1 MHRPPSAIPAFL
13 LWCAL
18 ALATAL
24 APASRARAAPSSGD
38 FSLCQAATN
47 RAEHTTFVPDQLLG
61 AIAKVESGRADPADG
76 SIHAWPWTI
85 NAEGVGH
92 YYDSKQEAVAAA
104 RAFQAAGI
112 RSIDVGCTQIN
123 LMFHPD
129 AFASLELAFDP
140 GTNALFA
147 ATFLTD
153 LFHQTGSWPHAAA
166 AYHSQTPNLGSDY
179 QRKVLEVWAEPDDSA
194 AGSGTPKPS
203 RPHPAASSGM
213 AFAAAASAPT
223 AASSMPF
230 SGRPLGGYGRIIR
243 NGPITVPG
251 AGGMGIVPGSLAAY
265 RARPV
270 ALASMRMPPS

>member
-1 MHRPPSAIPAFL
+1 MSRLVSALSAIL
-13 LWCAL
+13 LCIVL
-18 ALATAL
+18 AG
-24 APASRARAAPSSGD
+24 PNRAAATPNPGD
-38 FSLCQAATN
+38 FALCQAATS
-47 RAEHTTFVPDQLLG
+47 RAERTTFVPDQLLG
-61 AIAKVESGRADPADG
+61 AIAKVESGRADPSDG
-76 SIHAWPWTI
+76 VVHAWPWTI

-92 YYDSKQEAVAAA
+92 YYDTKQEAVAAA

-129 AFASLELAFDP
+129 AFATLELAFDP

-147 ATFLTD
+147 ASFLTD

-179 QRKVLEVWAEPDDSA
+179 QRKVLEVWAEPEDSA
-194 AGSGTPKPS
+194 GEPRAQKSP
-203 RPHPAASSGM
+203 RPHPAAQAGM
-213 AFAAAASAPT
+213 AFAAAAPSSQSA
-223 AASSMPF
+223 AASMPF
-230 SGRPLGGYGRIIR
+230 GGRPLGGYGRVIR